1 MVYILKKTT
10 NANCICDNEIKK
22 MKNIEQIVIIWQ
34 NAKCSIVYILGK
46 FRIMY
51 SFFFIISV
59 QQTIKLTTIQD
70 G

>member
-1 MVYILKKTT
+1 MVYIFLKTT

-59 QQTIKLTTIQD
+59 LQTIKLTTIQD

>member
-1 MVYILKKTT
+1 
-10 NANCICDNEIKK
+10 

-34 NAKCSIVYILGK
+34 NAKCSIVVYILGK

>member
-1 MVYILKKTT
+1 
-10 NANCICDNEIKK
+10 